1 VSRSGVY
8 VFRCRRPGLLGRI
21 PLLGRHTAYVG
32 EGWVDLRRKEHL
44 AGGGR
49 YRRPAKPWSD
59 LRPSIHV
66 IRLPYWK
73 WLLRSVETLL
83 ILLLWP
89 VYNVSKNRWNPRR
102 IPPGVAEFQRRM
114 RDRIGWSFNFRLAHA
129 MLWIVG
135 GILLWNYLLH

>member
-1 VSRSGVY
+1 M
-8 VFRCRRPGLLGRI
+8 LGRI

-32 EGWVDLRRKEHL
+32 EGWVDLRKREHL
-44 AGGGR
+44 LGGGR
-49 YRRPAKPWSD
+49 YRTGPKPWCD
-59 LRPSIHV
+59 LHPSHYV

-102 IPPGVAEFQRRM
+102 IPPEVAKAQRMM
-114 RDRIGWSFNFRLAHA
+114 RNSYGWSFNLRPAHV
-129 MLWIVG
+129 MLWTIG
-135 GILLWNYLLH
+135 GILLWSHLQ